1 MVGPFEN
8 ALSAYRAIVDFF
20 ISRCVG
26 WTPERP
32 RAKDRPRSRIEGF
45 RASVEEADA
54 PSSAANELGTSH
66 GLRRYHRSPSF
77 SSGVLS
83 VSKDRRRAAL
93 SSRRRKVLHMEVEEG
108 VYAVRE
114 DMFRLITGFHDR
126 KV

>member
-1 MVGPFEN
+1 
-8 ALSAYRAIVDFF
+8 
-20 ISRCVG
+20 
-26 WTPERP
+26 
-32 RAKDRPRSRIEGF
+32 
-45 RASVEEADA
+45 VEEADA
-54 PSSAANELGTSH
+54 PSSAANELGTSR

-83 VSKDRRRAAL
+83 VSKDRRKAAL
-93 SSRRRKVLHMEVEEG
+93 SSRRRKVFHMEVEEG